1 MELTTAIM
9 YSHMENMPVV
19 PKSFIEEQ
27 RRVTRERLVFWLV
40 IPLGLSIITA
50 LTVPDDTIK
59 LRVLL
64 VIYAFVML
72 LFRWVTFH
80 VMTHFAARFLV
91 PKSWREVQ
99 NSVFP
104 GLIVLCIG
112 NLIGNL
118 LLFPTRQLRADLYC
132 LVAQQLE
139 AACYVLQ
146 PTNLMWDW
154 AGDFLRLT
162 LVSMLYWLLA
172 NYIVASLFNV
182 RRYGFRVS
190 HLKPLQQQPSTID
203 AETSP
208 LLSRIPFELGDDVIF
223 LSANQHYID
232 VHTRK
237 GSALVLY
244 RLSDAVKEMGDRGA
258 QIHRSYWVAYDAIRA
273 IKRDGSSLQVVL
285 EDGRSI
291 PVSRGYRQIFKSGKF
306 QRMQLG

>member
-1 MELTTAIM
+1 MSVA
-9 YSHMENMPVV
+9 
-19 PKSFIEEQ
+19 PKPSTEK
-27 RRVTRERLVFWLV
+27 RPLVTHERLVFWIV
-40 IPLGLSIITA
+40 IPLSLSAISA
-50 LTVPDDTIK
+50 LAVPDDTVTQ
-59 LRVLL
+59 RVLL
-64 VIYAFVML
+64 VIYAFVMI

-99 NSVFP
+99 NSVLP
-104 GLIVLCIG
+104 GLIVLSIG

-139 AACYVLQ
+139 ASCYVLQ

-154 AGDFLRLT
+154 VGDFLRLT
-162 LVSMLYWLLA
+162 LVSMLYWLVA

-190 HLKPLQQQPSTID
+190 HVEPQQEQQPSAKD

-223 LSANQHYID
+223 LAANQHYID

-258 QIHRSYWVAYDAIRA
+258 QIHRSYWVAYDAIGA

-285 EDGRSI
+285 EDGRSL